1 MIYKQT
7 VMNQGLILRYIK
19 YILPLIVGYLILYGF
34 DYWFVNN
41 NDQKVSSYQMK
52 IAKLRNNLNKTNTI
66 DLLKKLEN
74 LAIKYNIKIKKV
86 LKNEDI
92 LVEFSS
98 DYINSIKFLYKSERL
113 SKLLQVKSLEFLNS
127 KKNIDIKVVYS
138 YGKKIN
144 IYNKQDD
151 IDDINLN
158 PFVFKRNKKFHLQAI
173 VGDIV
178 YINNKI
184 FKLNDIVDDMKIVKI
199 TKNSVTLQN
208 RFTKLVLRIYD
219 E

>member
-1 MIYKQT
+1 M
-7 VMNQGLILRYIK
+7 RYIK

-144 IYNKQDD
+144 IFNKQDD